1 MHASYRPCQRCKPL
15 SHPYEASDLVR
26 TLVDAVE
33 LEPAKRWK
41 DSDFDKLSVDASTA
55 RRQLKKRFGMTFVEY
70 ARARRMGIAMKQI
83 RTGESV
89 INTQI
94 DMGYESSSG
103 FRDVFSKIMGG
114 PPTKLN
120 KHLNILKAAWLDTTL
135 GAMIAISD
143 EKLLYLLEFVDRRG
157 LELEIERLRIKT
169 KSAIISGSTK
179 PILMIEEE
187 LKLYF
192 NGTLQKFNTPIYLLG
207 SPFQKM
213 VWQEL
218 INIPYGK
225 TRSYL
230 NQAKALGKP
239 TSYRAV
245 ANANGMN
252 QLATIVP
259 CHRII
264 NSNGELGG
272 YGGGLHRKK
281 WLIEHGR
288 KFTTN

>member
-1 MHASYRPCQRCKPL
+1 MREEEEENQN
-15 SHPYEASDLVR
+15 
-26 TLVDAVE
+26 
-33 LEPAKRWK
+33 
-41 DSDFDKLSVDASTA
+41 
-55 RRQLKKRFGMTFVEY
+55 
-70 ARARRMGIAMKQI
+70 INII
-83 RTGESV
+83 RV
-89 INTQI
+89 LINT
-94 DMGYESSSG
+94 
-103 FRDVFSKIMGG
+103 
-114 PPTKLN
+114 
-120 KHLNILKAAWLDTTL
+120 

-169 KSAIISGSTK
+169 KSAIIPGSTK

-252 QLATIVP
+252 QLAIIVP

-272 YGGGLHRKK
+272 YGGGLHHKK
-281 WLIEHGR
+281 WLIEHER

>member
-1 MHASYRPCQRCKPL
+1 
-15 SHPYEASDLVR
+15 
-26 TLVDAVE
+26 
-33 LEPAKRWK
+33 
-41 DSDFDKLSVDASTA
+41 
-55 RRQLKKRFGMTFVEY
+55 
-70 ARARRMGIAMKQI
+70 MKQI
-83 RTGESV
+83 RMGESV

-103 FRDVFSKIMGG
+103 FRDAFSKIMGG
-114 PPTKLN
+114 TPTKFN
-120 KHLNILKAAWLDTTL
+120 QHLNILKAAWLDTPL

-157 LELEIERLRIKT
+157 LEREIERLRIKT
-169 KSAIISGSTK
+169 ESAIIPGSTE

-192 NGTLQKFNTPIYLLG
+192 NGTLQKFNTPKYFVG
-207 SPFQKM
+207 SEFQKM

-218 INIPYGK
+218 INIPYGE

-230 NQAKALGKP
+230 DQAKALGKP

-252 QLATIVP
+252 QLAIIVP

-281 WLIEHGR
+281 WLIEHER